1 MNTMRGLRMA
11 VVSIS
16 AAMALALVGQA
27 EKAMAAGQQDPGQ
40 QAKQSA
46 ELAVIV
52 PDKEAGEGQQA
63 QQKVMLELVAS
74 DALVVKGKPYS
85 ADTST
90 ETVQTLPDGNRI
102 VHRTV
107 SKFYRDTDGR
117 TRREETFGNVDPEHP
132 TPHEVKV
139 FIDDPVTGTAFV
151 LDPGSK
157 TADKMQRSRK
167 LLDERSADDDGT
179 RMMIKSLN
187 DTEAA
192 EQGTPKRILFNVRD
206 DRSSNP
212 DALSFVIS
220 DENREITKEDL
231 GTRNI
236 EGVDCNGT
244 RRTSTIPAGAIGN
257 EKPIAIV
264 TETWF
269 APAIGAVVES
279 TSDDPRFGK
288 TTYKLANVQLSEP
301 ARTLFE
307 PPATFKI
314 NTGK

>member
-192 EQGTPKRILFNVRD
+192 EQGAPKRILFNVRD